1 MNESSPDLTDGSA
14 TWLAQSHFTL
24 VDYAILGC
32 VLVSS
37 VVVGVLAGWRK
48 SSSST
53 KVFLVGGRDMN
64 PVAVCL
70 SLLGG
75 VVSSIS
81 IQGNSTEVY
90 LHGTQI
96 WLNLLGCFW
105 GIIVVMFVILPIF
118 YPLNCGS
125 LCQYIEVRFNS
136 RPLKKLASLTQI
148 LNNIMYLGVCLYA
161 PSLTLS
167 SALGIPTYVAVA
179 VFGIA
184 CAIYVTL
191 GGIRGVIYTDI
202 IQTLMMFV
210 GVFVVIVQ
218 VVSDLG
224 GVPEVWN
231 IAERGGRIEFLNF
244 DFSPL
249 ERHTF
254 WSVQCLGFYFV
265 VSTIGISQTQYQ
277 RLTSVS
283 TLPTSQGLCVAF
295 LVGLT
300 ILWSLFYFSGLV
312 AYAAYSDC
320 DPVTSGQVEKAD
332 QILAFMVGDKL
343 THIPGMIGLF
353 VSAVAGALLSS
364 LSSFVNSTVVL
375 LWEDIFSG
383 WEFFSRMSPKTT
395 MLLTRTL
402 CCVIIVVAVGSAVII
417 EKFGTLFQAAYTI
430 SGTLLSPFDG
440 LFFTAIAAPWVN
452 VKGII
457 SGFLAAMSFNMW
469 LSMSRLARGAG
480 STVALPLATD
490 GCYPDS
496 GAFPEVGAMN
506 GSHSH
511 PFLLAS
517 SVSNATIE
525 TSLRSPDD
533 GNSYPAILDVSY
545 CYIGL
550 MGMIIVY
557 VVATI
562 VSLITGVTKPSEIDQ
577 RLVSKT
583 CFRLY
588 SWLYSCLS
596 PAQTDPP
603 KAEVSSQTSPSAPT
617 EVRPSKAE
625 AQIEDTVVK
634 IPSYSKDSSCSL

>member
-1 MNESSPDLTDGSA
+1 MNKTSPEVLGESAA
-14 TWLAQSHFTL
+14 TWLAQSHFSL

-96 WLNLLGCFW
+96 WLNLLGCVW
-105 GIIVVMFVILPIF
+105 GIIIVTFVILPVI
-118 YPLNCGS
+118 YPLNLGS
-125 LCQYIEVRFNS
+125 LCQYLEVRFNS

-167 SALGIPTYVAVA
+167 SALGVPTYVAVV

-224 GVPEVWN
+224 GIPEVWG
-231 IAERGGRIEFLNF
+231 IAEKGGRIEFFNF

-283 TLPTSQGLCVAF
+283 TLPTSQWLCVAF
-295 LVGLT
+295 LVGVS

-312 AYAAYSDC
+312 AYAAYVDC
-320 DPVTSGQVEKAD
+320 DPVTSRQVEKPD
-332 QILAFMVGDKL
+332 QILAYMVGDKL
-343 THIPGMIGLF
+343 THIPGMVGLF

-383 WEFFSRMSPKTT
+383 WEFFSRMSHKTT
-395 MLLTRTL
+395 MFLTRTL
-402 CCVIIVVAVGSAVII
+402 CCIIVVIAVGSAMIV

-430 SGTLLSPFDG
+430 SGSLLSPFDG
-440 LFFTAIAAPWVN
+440 LFVTSIAAPWVN

-457 SGFLAAMSFNMW
+457 SGFLAAMSFNIW
-469 LSMSRLARGAG
+469 LSMSRMANGAG
-480 STVALPLATD
+480 STEPLPLATD
-490 GCYPDS
+490 GCYPES
-496 GAFPEVGAMN
+496 GSFHEINSIN
-506 GSHSH
+506 GSHSD
-511 PFLLAS
+511 PFLLTSA
-517 SVSNATIE
+517 SNATIE
-525 TSLRSPDD
+525 TSLRSPHD
-533 GNSYPAILDVSY
+533 GQSYPAILDVSY

-550 MGMIIVY
+550 IGVIIVY
-557 VVATI
+557 VVSTI
-562 VSLITGVTKPSEIDQ
+562 VSLITGVTKPSEVDQ
-577 RLVSKT
+577 QLVSKT
-583 CFRLY
+583 CFRIY

-603 KAEVSSQTSPSAPT
+603 KTGVSPQTSPTAPA
-617 EVRPSKAE
+617 EDRPSKPG
-625 AQIEDTVVK
+625 AQIEETVVK